1 VTHRTRLCMS
11 VALLLG
17 SASSRAAEP
26 VCDLDLGALVGY
38 AINFRAHALGVA
50 DEPLQSPSSSQAAAP
65 TTNAADDPVPDA
77 SFPALVAMNYGIPT
91 SSTDSGAMT
100 FDLTPFALVAVRNP
114 DVIHKQSEYAQYDS
128 LRKIGA
134 ALTLGGRGEVFDRDG
149 DGQVDE
155 ALESQDM
162 SDIVSFEVRYRFV
175 GSRDRRD
182 TVNEQKYFGAM
193 SGLFD
198 PAASAFAGVAASIAS
213 SAPTPQAS
221 GFCMADAET
230 MADAHAQDID
240 PAVQVVQAYLN
251 ARQRVLE
258 EIDSAAIWTAVA
270 GATEQ
275 KDTFGPDRWWLGVR
289 GAGGLGPDMGWSVML
304 DYGKTSAL
312 VGGDDAKR
320 IKAGAEWS
328 SLIGKQ
334 WVSPAQGGVRASLSA
349 AYEKWSGVAGY
360 ADDNVA
366 SVNIK
371 FSYPLTDTIQIP
383 LSLTWANKSELL
395 QDESEVRGYI
405 GFTFDFD
412 GALRK
417 ALGID
422 AR

>member
-1 VTHRTRLCMS
+1 MSRLRVAIGLSLVS
-11 VALLLG
+11 VA
-17 SASSRAAEP
+17 SSAAEP
-26 VCDLDLGALVGY
+26 ACDLDLGALVGY

-50 DEPLQSPSSSQAAAP
+50 DEPLQSPPSSQAAAA

-100 FDLTPFALVAVRNP
+100 FDLTPFALVAVLNP
-114 DVIHKQSEYAQYDS
+114 DVIHKQSEYAKYDS

-134 ALTLGGRGEVFDRDG
+134 ALTLGGRGEAFDRDG

-162 SDIVSFEVRYRFV
+162 SDVVSFEIRYRFV

-182 TVNEQKYFGAM
+182 EVNEQKYFGAVG
-193 SGLFD
+193 GLFD
-198 PAASAFAGVAASIAS
+198 PAAAAFADVASRIAS
-213 SAPTPQAS
+213 SAPAPRAS
-221 GFCMADAET
+221 GFCMADAEA
-230 MADAHAQDID
+230 MADAHARQID
-240 PAVQVVQAYLN
+240 PAVKVVQAYLD
-251 ARQRVLE
+251 ARQQVLE
-258 EIDSAAIWTAVA
+258 EIDGAAIWTAVA

-289 GAGGLGPDMGWSVML
+289 GAGGLGPDMGWSVTV

-312 VGGDDAKR
+312 VVGGDTKR

-334 WVSPAQGGVRASLSA
+334 WVSPGQGGVRASLSA
-349 AYEKWSGVAGY
+349 AYEKWSDARGS

-383 LSLTWANKSELL
+383 LSLTWASKSELL

-422 AR
+422 AK

>member
-1 VTHRTRLCMS
+1 MPRGRLGAAIALSFVS
-11 VALLLG
+11 VSG
-17 SASSRAAEP
+17 HAAEP

-50 DEPLQSPSSSQAAAP
+50 DEPLQSPPSSQAAAP

-77 SFPALVAMNYGIPT
+77 AFPALIAMNYGIPT

-114 DVIHKQSEYAQYDS
+114 DVIHKQSEYVKYDS

-149 DGQVDE
+149 DGQTDE
-155 ALESQDM
+155 GLESQDM

-182 TVNEQKYFGAM
+182 AVNEQKYFGAM
-193 SGLFD
+193 GRLFD
-198 PAASAFAGVAASIAS
+198 PAAAAFAGVASSIAS

-221 GFCMADAET
+221 GFCMADAEA
-230 MADAHAQDID
+230 MADTHATQID
-240 PAVQVVQAYLN
+240 PAVKVVQAYLD

-258 EIDSAAIWTAVA
+258 EIDGASIWTAVA

-275 KDTFGPDRWWLGVR
+275 KDTFGPDRWWLGMR
-289 GAGGLGPDMGWSVML
+289 GAGGLGPDMGWSVSV

-312 VGGDDAKR
+312 VGDDDATR
-320 IKAGAEWS
+320 IKAGAEWA
-328 SLIGKQ
+328 SLIGKR
-334 WVSPAQGGVRASLSA
+334 WVSPGQGGVRASLSA
-349 AYEKWSGVAGY
+349 AYEKWSDVPGS

-371 FSYPLTDTIQIP
+371 FSYPLTDTIQVP